1 MGPDLYALRCHCHF
15 FMVGLQIMHDLGL
28 ERQKETCPV
37 CMSSR
42 EHLNKHTHTHT
53 TTHKRARTHTH
64 TLLEFCCSFCL
75 LSTTLAEREHL
86 H

>member
-53 TTHKRARTHTH
+53 HTTTHTNAHTHTH
-64 TLLEFCCSFCL
+64 THTHS
-75 LSTTLAEREHL
+75 
-86 H
+86 